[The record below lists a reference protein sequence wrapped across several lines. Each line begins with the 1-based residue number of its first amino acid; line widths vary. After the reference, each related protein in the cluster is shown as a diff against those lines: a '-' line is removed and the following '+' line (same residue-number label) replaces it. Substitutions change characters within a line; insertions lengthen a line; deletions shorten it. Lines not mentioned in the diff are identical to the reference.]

1 MYSIKW
7 AEIEKNRSDRARSL
21 RALADGIT
29 TEEAQ
34 RKTLS
39 ERLDAEGI
47 HHKPI
52 KAEIYAIIKNKE
64 KIIETLDALSI
75 HCKTATSENAA
86 LEKTI
91 AKSIVSRAERAP
103 TPKNQAPTPK
113 SEIKSNRSFT
123 PRAVERKVP
132 FVYATPQ
139 GRGTSGVKA
148 SKPASK

>member
-7 AEIEKNRSDRARSL
+7 AEIEKNRNDRARSL
-21 RALADGIT
+21 RALADGIAM
-29 TEEAQ
+29 EETQ
-34 RKTLS
+34 HKTLS

-91 AKSIVSRAERAP
+91 AKSIVSRAERV
-103 TPKNQAPTPK
+103 PTPK

-123 PRAVERKVP
+123 PRAVGKKVP